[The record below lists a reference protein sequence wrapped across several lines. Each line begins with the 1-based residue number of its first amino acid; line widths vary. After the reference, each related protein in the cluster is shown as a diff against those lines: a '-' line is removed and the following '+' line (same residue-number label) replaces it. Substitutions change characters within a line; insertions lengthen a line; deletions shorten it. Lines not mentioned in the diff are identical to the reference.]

1 VAGETDPDKAP
12 RKLKGWCAETV
23 SRLAAMQQVLYAR
36 AKSVSSNLK
45 ETPMGLRNVAI
56 IAHVDHGKTTL
67 VDQLF
72 RQSGTFRDNQRVE
85 ERAMD
90 SNDLEKERGITILAK
105 CTSVEWTHG
114 GETTRINIVD
124 TPGHADFGG
133 EVERILSMVDGV
145 ILLVDAAEGPMPQ
158 TKFVTGKALALGLRP
173 IVVVNKVDRSDARAD
188 EVLDEVFELFMALD
202 ASDEQLDFPAL
213 FASGR
218 GGYAGLSADV
228 RSGDLTPLFEKIVEH
243 VPAPDADPAG
253 PFAMLATLLDR
264 DNFLGRILTGRITSG
279 KLSANMPIR
288 ALDPEGKVVE
298 EGRASKVFAFRGL
311 ERVPV
316 ESAEAG
322 DIVAIAGLS
331 TATVAN
337 TIAEPSVTAALPA
350 QPIDP
355 PTLAMTFAVND
366 SPFAGREGSKVT
378 SRMIRDRLLRESE
391 GNVAIRVTESADKD
405 SFEVAGR
412 GELQLGVLIETM
424 RREGFELGI
433 SRPRVLFR
441 DGPNGREEPYETVV
455 IDVDE
460 EHSGTVVEKM
470 ALRKGEMTD
479 MRPSGGGKTRLTF
492 IAPSRGL
499 IGYHGEFL
507 SDTRGTGIMNRLF
520 DSYGPH
526 KGQITGRQNG
536 VLISMEQGEAVAYAL
551 NALEDRGILFISPGE
566 PLYQGMV
573 IGENAKP
580 QDLEVNPL
588 KSKQLTNF
596 RASGKDDAIR
606 LTPPK
611 RMTLEQAI
619 AYIDDD
625 ELVEVT
631 PKSIRIRKRF
641 LDPHER
647 KRESRKAAA

>member
-1 VAGETDPDKAP
+1 MLRRSNGAAFTPV
-12 RKLKGWCAETV
+12 RKPQRMSA
-23 SRLAAMQQVLYAR
+23 Q
-36 AKSVSSNLK
+36 
-45 ETPMGLRNVAI
+45 PPLRNIAI

-105 CTSVEWTHG
+105 CTSVEWNGTH
-114 GETTRINIVD
+114 INIVD

-145 ILLVDAAEGPMPQ
+145 ILLVDSSEGAMPQ

-173 IVVVNKVDRSDARAD
+173 IVVVNKIDRPDGRPQ
-188 EVLDEVFELFMALD
+188 EVLDEVFDLFVSLD
-202 ASDEQLDFPAL
+202 ASDEQCDFPVL
-213 FASGR
+213 YASGR
-218 GGYAGLSADV
+218 NGYASEDQDA
-228 RSGDLTPLFEKIVEH
+228 RAGDLTPLFERIVSH
-243 VPAPDADPAG
+243 VPAPAADVDG
-253 PFAMLATLLDR
+253 PFKFLVTLLDR
-264 DNFLGRILTGRITSG
+264 DNFLGRILTGKVQSG
-279 KLSANMPIR
+279 TIKVNSPIH
-288 ALDPEGKVVE
+288 ALDSDGNVVE
-298 EGRASKVFAFRGL
+298 TGRASKLMAFRGL

-316 ESAEAG
+316 EEAQAG
-322 DIVAIAGLS
+322 DIISIAGL
-331 TATVAN
+331 TDATVAN
-337 TIAEPSVTAALPA
+337 TIADPSVTEPLHA

-355 PTLAMTFAVND
+355 PTLAMRFAVND
-366 SPFAGREGSKVT
+366 SPMAGREGTKVT
-378 SRMIRDRLLRESE
+378 SRMIRDRLLREAES
-391 GNVAIRVTESADKD
+391 NVAIKVSESADRD

-433 SRPRVLFR
+433 SRPRVLYGTDEAGHR
-441 DGPNGREEPYETVV
+441 TEPYETVV
-455 IDVDE
+455 VDVDE
-460 EHSGTVVEKM
+460 EYAGTVVEKI

-479 MRPSGGGKTRLTF
+479 MRPSTGGKTRITF
-492 IAPSRGL
+492 SAPSRGL

-520 DSYGPH
+520 EKYGPY
-526 KGQITGRQNG
+526 KGAIEGRQCG
-536 VLISMEQGEAVAYAL
+536 VLISNGTGEAVGYAL
-551 NALEDRGILFISPGE
+551 NMLEERGALFVRPQEKIYE
-566 PLYQGMV
+566 GMI

-580 QDLEVNPL
+580 DDLEVNPM

-596 RASGKDDAIR
+596 RSTGKDDAIR
-606 LTPPK
+606 LTPP
-611 RMTLEQAI
+611 RIMTLEQAI

-625 ELVEVT
+625 EMVEVT
-631 PKSIRIRKRF
+631 PKSIRLRKAL

-647 KRESRKAAA
+647 KKASRKKEAA

>member
-1 VAGETDPDKAP
+1 
-12 RKLKGWCAETV
+12 
-23 SRLAAMQQVLYAR
+23 M
-36 AKSVSSNLK
+36 N
-45 ETPMGLRNVAI
+45 LRNVAI

-72 RQSGTFRDNQRVE
+72 RQSGTFRENQRVE

-105 CTSVEWTHG
+105 CTSVEWSG
-114 GETTRINIVD
+114 TRINIVD
-124 TPGHADFGG
+124 TPGHADFGA

-173 IVVVNKVDRSDARAD
+173 IVVVNKIDRPDARPA
-188 EVLDEVFELFMALD
+188 EVLDEVFELFLNLD
-202 ASDEQLDFPAL
+202 ANDEQLDFPTL
-213 FASGR
+213 YASGR
-218 GGYAGLSADV
+218 AGYAGLTDDI
-228 RSGDLTPLFEKIVEH
+228 REGDLTPLFEKIVEH
-243 VPAPDADPAG
+243 VPSPNLDKDG
-253 PFAMLATLLDR
+253 EFKMLATLLDR
-264 DNFLGRILTGRITSG
+264 DPFLGRILTGRVESGRLDVNAPIKALDVNG
-279 KLSANMPIR
+279 KL
-288 ALDPEGKVVE
+288 VE
-298 EGRASKVFAFRGL
+298 EGRATKVFAFRGL

-316 ESAEAG
+316 DSAEAG
-322 DIVAIAGLS
+322 DIIAIAGLMN
-331 TATVAN
+331 ATVSN
-337 TIAEPSVTAALPA
+337 TIADPGVAEPLHARE
-350 QPIDP
+350 IDP
-355 PTLAMTFAVND
+355 PTLAMSFAVND
-366 SPFAGREGSKVT
+366 SPYAGRDGDKVQ
-378 SRMIRDRLLRESE
+378 SRVIRDRLEREAE
-391 GNVAIRVTESADKD
+391 GNVAIRITTAADND

-412 GELQLGVLIETM
+412 GELQLGVLIETL
-424 RREGFELGI
+424 RREGFELSI

-455 IDVDE
+455 VDVDDE
-460 EHSGTVVEKM
+460 FSGTVIDKM
-470 ALRKGEMTD
+470 AMRKAEMTD

-492 IAPSRGL
+492 SAPSRGL

-520 DSYGPH
+520 EKYGPH
-526 KGQITGRQNG
+526 KGPISGRQNG
-536 VLISMEQGEAVAYAL
+536 VLISMEQGKAVPYAL
-551 NALEDRGILFISPGE
+551 NALEERGILFISPGE
-566 PLYQGMV
+566 DLYEGMV

-596 RASGKDDAIR
+596 RASGKDEGIR
-606 LTPPK
+606 LTPPR

-619 AYIDDD
+619 AYIQDD

-631 PKSIRIRKRF
+631 PKVVRIRKRF

-647 KRESRKAAA
+647 KRQSRKMEAA